1 MIIESR
7 VMEMEDQLF
16 MIQFKV
22 KDIEKEIEKP
32 LEEGDGGDDDSD
44 DESDLLGDNPE
55 KLAESR
61 GVGKNKYDDG
71 KDKDKRGDAR
81 IRLELLNKAL
91 NKDITLLREPYSD
104 WRRRKWKG

>member
-1 MIIESR
+1 MKVSYKDPKMIIESR

-61 GVGKNKYDDG
+61 GVGKTNRMMG
-71 KDKDKRGDAR
+71 KIKTRG
-81 IRLELLNKAL
+81 
-91 NKDITLLREPYSD
+91 
-104 WRRRKWKG
+104 GMQG